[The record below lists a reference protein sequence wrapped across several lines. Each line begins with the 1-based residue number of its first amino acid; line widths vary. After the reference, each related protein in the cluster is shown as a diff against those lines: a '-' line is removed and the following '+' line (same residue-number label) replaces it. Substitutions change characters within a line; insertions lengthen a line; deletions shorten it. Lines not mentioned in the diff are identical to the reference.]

1 MSPNFFRFTIQKRNP
16 FDSEIGNCIEKKSDS
31 SPPRY
36 YPSAFSAPSFLPE
49 NSILV
54 VFVLLFLAT
63 VFPFPFPQL
72 RPISENY
79 TFSLPSPDLSLST
92 KKEEEKKK
100 AREWTTYNRVIYFQP
115 GVTSNRI
122 VTRPIVNNTLKRT
135 FDLSVAKRG
144 KLARRRGPA
153 AIALERPPLS
163 QRLSQTAHNNESF
176 TLEPIRSLL
185 GVRWTTTTL
194 RRAATFTSSR
204 LTYYRRGR

>member
-135 FDLSVAKRG
+135 FDLSPRLQREASLQEGGVQRLSPSSG
-144 KLARRRGPA
+144 RPYLSDSARRRTITNPSHSN
-153 AIALERPPLS
+153 RYDPC
-163 QRLSQTAHNNESF
+163 
-176 TLEPIRSLL
+176 
-185 GVRWTTTTL
+185 
-194 RRAATFTSSR
+194 
-204 LTYYRRGR
+204 

>member
-92 KKEEEKKK
+92 RKKKKRRKPGNEQRTIALYTFNLVWRQIGSSHARSSITLSRELSIFRLGCKEKQACKKEGSSG
-100 AREWTTYNRVIYFQP
+100 Y
-115 GVTSNRI
+115 
-122 VTRPIVNNTLKRT
+122 RP
-135 FDLSVAKRG
+135 
-144 KLARRRGPA
+144 
-153 AIALERPPLS
+153 
-163 QRLSQTAHNNESF
+163 
-176 TLEPIRSLL
+176 
-185 GVRWTTTTL
+185 
-194 RRAATFTSSR
+194 RAAALISATQPD
-204 LTYYRRGR
+204 GAQ

>member
-72 RPISENY
+72 RPISENC

-92 KKEEEKKK
+92 RKKKKRRKPGNEQRTIALYTFNLVWRQIGSSHARSSITLSRELSIFRLGCKEKQACKKEGSSG
-100 AREWTTYNRVIYFQP
+100 Y
-115 GVTSNRI
+115 
-122 VTRPIVNNTLKRT
+122 RP
-135 FDLSVAKRG
+135 
-144 KLARRRGPA
+144 
-153 AIALERPPLS
+153 
-163 QRLSQTAHNNESF
+163 
-176 TLEPIRSLL
+176 
-185 GVRWTTTTL
+185 
-194 RRAATFTSSR
+194 RAAALISATQPD
-204 LTYYRRGR
+204 GAQ